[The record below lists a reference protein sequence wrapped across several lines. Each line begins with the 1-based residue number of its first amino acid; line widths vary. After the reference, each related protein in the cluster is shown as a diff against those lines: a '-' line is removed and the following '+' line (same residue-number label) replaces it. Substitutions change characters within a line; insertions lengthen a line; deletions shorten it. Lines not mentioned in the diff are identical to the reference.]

1 MKNFIT
7 TLKDIWKIEEL
18 KNKIILTLGLIA
30 VYRFMAGVPLPG
42 IDPLQLSA
50 LKESTSSGLLGLLN
64 AFTGGAFSR
73 ASIMALG
80 INALHF
86 CIYCSSV
93 NGNSCSIFTKITKRW

>member
-50 LKESTSSGLLGLLN
+50 LKESTSGGLLGLLN
-64 AFTGGAFSR
+64 ANIKNVTPIWCYGTTVLLLAHY
-73 ASIMALG
+73 ASKVIQ
-80 INALHF
+80 IVF
-86 CIYCSSV
+86 
-93 NGNSCSIFTKITKRW
+93 R

>member
-42 IDPLQLSA
+42 IDPLTELQ
-50 LKESTSSGLLGLLN
+50 
-64 AFTGGAFSR
+64 
-73 ASIMALG
+73 
-80 INALHF
+80 
-86 CIYCSSV
+86 
-93 NGNSCSIFTKITKRW
+93 